1 MDSRNLDC
9 EINAKL
15 LHYKQEHLV
24 RIMETLSTNK
34 KNKLMEQ
41 LKHIDFE
48 QLMTIL
54 QRKDQQKIQSQNIT
68 PIHYEEWDDYG
79 EKE

>member
-9 EINAKL
+9 EFNAKL

-24 RIMETLSTNK
+24 RIMETLSINK

-54 QRKDQQKIQSQNIT
+54 GIS
-68 PIHYEEWDDYG
+68 
-79 EKE
+79 